1 MSNWIGLGQRLGPRD
16 GIWMNAQKKTQDET
30 ATSGKSAVAKGAKKV
45 SPMPGKSK
53 KVDAKQ
59 KSTKKPGEPRFQ
71 WWEQFRQ
78 YLREV
83 IYELKKVVWPSRKE
97 TLGTTSVVLVLVI
110 LCAVFLGLVDSVL
123 SQLIEMVFG

>member
-1 MSNWIGLGQRLGPRD
+1 
-16 GIWMNAQKKTQDET
+16 MNAQKKTQDDT
-30 ATSGKSAVAKGAKKV
+30 ASGKSTAGKASKKVTPLPGKAKKV
-45 SPMPGKSK
+45 EG
-53 KVDAKQ
+53 KQ
-59 KSTKKPGEPRFQ
+59 KSTRKPDEPRFQ

-83 IYELKKVVWPSRKE
+83 VYELKKVVWPSRKE